1 MINIHKSYPSKLLL
15 FGEYSVTQGSSAL
28 ALPLDSYKGHWQLNS
43 ANPSSLQGL
52 SRLYNYLV
60 KSDRGQSLIDTD
72 AFKICIDDGWI
83 FHSNIP
89 LGYGLGSSGAL
100 VAAVYH
106 AFSHDKNDNLSWLK
120 DQLAYLENAF
130 HGNSSG
136 IDPLVSYTDSLIIIE
151 SHGNIRIE
159 KKPNTNFK
167 LFLLD
172 SGVSRSTAP
181 LVDVFKNKMSH
192 STGFYEKIQ
201 ELTSTNEKAI
211 QAYLDG
217 NIMDLWHHFLD
228 ISHFQWSHF
237 QEMILPDWH
246 YIWQEGLSN
255 NEYALK
261 ICGAG
266 GGGMILGMA
275 HPKKSIQSH
284 FGNMKTIEL

>member
-1 MINIHKSYPSKLLL
+1 LINIHKTYPSKLLL
-15 FGEYSVTQGSSAL
+15 FGEYTVTQGSAAM
-28 ALPLDSYKGHWQLNS
+28 ALPLSAYGGHWQLNS
-43 ANPSSLQGL
+43 SNTSSLEGL
-52 SRLYNYLV
+52 LRLYNYLV
-60 KSDRGQSLIDTD
+60 ENDSGQSLIDKE
-72 AFKICIDDGWI
+72 AFKIAINDGWI
-83 FHSNIP
+83 FNSNIP
-89 LGYGLGSSGAL
+89 QGYGLGSSGAL
-100 VAAVYH
+100 VAAVYD
-106 AFSHDKNDNLSWLK
+106 AFAHNKSDNLSWLK

-192 STGFYEKIQ
+192 LTGFYEKIQ
-201 ELTSTNEKAI
+201 ELISINEKAI
-211 QAYLDG
+211 QAYLDE
-217 NIMDLWHHFLD
+217 NTMDLWNHFLD
-228 ISHFQWSHF
+228 ISHIQWSHF

-246 YIWQEGLSN
+246 SIWKEGLSN
-255 NEYALK
+255 KEYAIK

-266 GGGMILGMA
+266 GGGMILGMIN
-275 HPKKSIQSH
+275 PKNSIQTH
-284 FGNMKTIEL
+284 IGQMKTIEL